1 MSTPWRARLRRL
13 RFAALAVF
21 ATGVILL
28 GVLAGLAQLAM
39 PWLEH
44 HPQHVEHWLSRRL
57 DRPVSIGHL
66 SGVWVGGGPLL
77 RLDDVRI
84 GATGVGQ
91 NSMAIAHA
99 ELAFDAYA
107 LFKRNGA
114 FSEFRLAG
122 LDLRL
127 VNEAGDWH
135 LRGLDLGPAQQADEP
150 FSMGA
155 LAALEISHLKL
166 TIEDTQRNLHV
177 VLAAPVLRLLNRG
190 AITRVLGRLRMADTD
205 SPPLDLVAD
214 LDLNARSGEIYVGGS
229 DVDLSRFAVQPPL
242 SGGVQLVAGRGTV
255 QIWARVHAARA
266 DDVRLRVDV
275 HDAQFG
281 AVAPI
286 AVDAKTTVAPHI
298 AFDRLAFVARWLRQ
312 TDGWSFDLADFVADR
327 NATSAP
333 ARLTIERGG
342 DEANPVYRAG
352 AAALP
357 LEPLGS
363 LAMLGESV
371 PQGLRR
377 WLYLAHPRG
386 ILANADLR
394 WSGAADYVVNANLRG
409 IAIASAGAA
418 PGVASV
424 DLDLHGDAEALL
436 LQLPRRALRV
446 DYPHVFRKP
455 FALSQF
461 GGDVIARRVDDGWRL
476 ETDRIGF
483 EGEGFGGE
491 LRGSVDLADG
501 DKRPRV
507 DLYAAVTHADV
518 VAAKLFLP
526 TITMPPKA
534 IAWLDRALIGGRLV
548 DGRLA
553 LHGDL
558 VDWPFHDHSG
568 RMVARGEIDDFTL
581 DYDPRWPRAEKIHA
595 IATFINDGMQVD
607 VDAAESMGNKISQA
621 SATIEDFGPLVL
633 DLGAK
638 VEGNGANLLGFLR
651 ATPIGKR
658 YQDQLKD
665 VAIGGS
671 GKVAFTLHLPIKQ
684 IEALTLD
691 GSAQLS
697 GAKLDHNAYNLHF
710 IDASGPL
717 RFNQN
722 GFAADQLDVGF
733 RERKAKLSVAIGSY
747 VADPKHGFEATLR
760 GQFPATTVFA
770 DVPVLIPAL
779 AAFPGESEWTAKV
792 GVDAPDSAV
801 GRSELVLS
809 SDLRGTAIDLP
820 APLAKSAATALPFQL
835 ALDLPY
841 AGQRFEATLG
851 DVAGVKGRLPDAS
864 HAFAARVDFGTQ
876 AATEPA
882 AIGIV
887 VGGRTPLLDAGGWLD
902 LVEQGNGAGAG
913 LINDIDV
920 RADDFTFANRHFPDM
935 RLNVDNA
942 AAATTMRFDS
952 VAIAGSLEIPKA
964 DIAGRGINAKF
975 ARIHWPETPADAPD
989 ANAFS
994 AVAPASLPPLHIAVD
1009 DFQLGSASFGSAE
1022 FESHPDAGG
1031 MRVDKLAS
1039 HSPNVAMTAS
1049 GDWTGTA
1056 KDNHSR
1062 LAIELSAQNL
1072 GHMMA
1077 ALGFPGLIDGGS
1089 TRATIDATFAGP
1101 PSGFALAKLDGTL
1114 AINVAEGRILDVD
1127 PGAGRIFGLF
1137 SLTEIPRRLSLDF
1150 SDFFQSGLSF
1160 NSITGKFRLADGNAY
1175 TDDLIIKS
1183 PAADIVVTGRTG
1195 LRAKDYDQQ
1204 MSVTPHAGSTLPIV
1218 GALAAGPVG
1227 AAAGLVMQGILNK
1240 PLGEATV
1247 RRYQVTGSWDKPK
1260 ITQIAREK
1268 AGSAHREP
1276 QGATPKPPDAEHNP
1290 GAKASSEDPSADI
1303 PAPATDGL
1311 R

>member
-1 MSTPWRARLRRL
+1 MSTLWRARLRRL
-13 RFAALAVF
+13 RFATLAAF
-21 ATGVILL
+21 ASGVILL
-28 GVLAGLAQLAM
+28 GVLAGLTQLAM

-44 HPQHVEHWLSRRL
+44 HPQHVEHWLSVRL
-57 DRPVSIGHL
+57 DRPVRIGHL
-66 SGVWVGGGPLL
+66 SGAWVGGGPLL

-91 NSMAIAHA
+91 NAMAIAHA

-107 LFKRNGA
+107 LFKRNSA
-114 FSEFRLAG
+114 FSEFRLSG
-122 LDLRL
+122 LDLQL
-127 VNEAGDWH
+127 VNEASGWH

-155 LAALEISHLKL
+155 LAALEITHLTL
-166 TIEDTQRNLHV
+166 TIEDTRRNLHV
-177 VLAAPVLRLLNRG
+177 VLAAPVLRLLNHG
-190 AITRVLGRLRMADTD
+190 AITRVLGRVRIGDTD

-214 LDLNARSGEIYVGGS
+214 LDLNTRSGEIYVGGS
-229 DVDLSRFAVQPPL
+229 DVDLSRFAAQPLP
-242 SGGVQLVAGRGTV
+242 GGVQLIAGRGSV
-255 QIWARVHAARA
+255 QIWARGQAARVN
-266 DDVRLRVDV
+266 DVRMRVDV
-275 HDAQFG
+275 RNAQFG
-281 AVAPI
+281 ALAPF
-286 AVDAKTTVAPHI
+286 AVDAQTTISPHL
-298 AFDRLAFVARWLRQ
+298 AFDRLAFVARWLRP

-342 DEANPVYRAG
+342 DEAMPVYRVG
-352 AAALP
+352 AAAFP
-357 LEPLGS
+357 LDPLGS
-363 LAMLGESV
+363 LAMLGDNV

-386 ILANADLR
+386 TVASVDLR
-394 WSGAADYVVNANLRG
+394 WNGAADYAVNANLRG
-409 IAIASAGAA
+409 VVIASAGAA

-436 LQLPRRALRV
+436 LQLPQRALRV
-446 DYPHVFRKP
+446 DYPYVFRKS
-455 FALSQF
+455 FAFSQF
-461 GGDVIARRVDDGWRL
+461 GGDVIVRRVDDGWRL

-483 EGEGFGGE
+483 EGDGYGGE

-501 DKRPRV
+501 GKQPRV
-507 DLYAAVTHADV
+507 DLYAAIAHADV
-518 VAAKLFLP
+518 VAAKLFWP
-526 TITMPPKA
+526 TLTMPPQA
-534 IAWLDRALIGGRLV
+534 IAWLDRALVGGRLV

-558 VDWPFHDHSG
+558 ADWPFHDHSG
-568 RMVARGEIDDFTL
+568 RMVARGELENFTL
-581 DYDPRWPRAEKIHA
+581 DYDPSWPRAEKIHA

-607 VDAAESMGNKISQA
+607 LDAAESMGNKVSQA
-621 SATIEDFGPLVL
+621 SATIEDFGPMLL
-633 DLGAK
+633 DLGVK
-638 VEGNGANLLGFLR
+638 VAGNGSNLLGLLR

-665 VAIGGS
+665 IAIGGS
-671 GKVAFTLHLPIKQ
+671 GNVALTLHLPIKQ
-684 IEALTLD
+684 VEALTLD

-697 GAKLDHNAYNLHF
+697 AAKIDHAAYNLHF
-710 IDASGPL
+710 IDASGGL
-717 RFNQN
+717 RFNQH
-722 GFAADQLDVGF
+722 GFVADQLDVGF

-747 VADPKHGFEATLR
+747 VEDPKHGFEATLR
-760 GQFPATTVFA
+760 GPFPATTVFA
-770 DVPVLIPAL
+770 DVPVLIAAL

-792 GVDAPDSAV
+792 AVDASDSAA
-801 GRSELVLS
+801 GRSQLVLS

-851 DVAGVKGRLPDAS
+851 AIAGVQGRLPDAT

-876 AATEPA
+876 APA
-882 AIGIV
+882 DLPASGIV
-887 VGGRTPLLDAGGWLD
+887 VGGRTPLLDAGDWLA
-902 LVEQGNGAGAG
+902 LVTQGSNAGG
-913 LINDIDV
+913 NLINEIDL
-920 RADDFTFANRHFPDM
+920 RADDFTFANRHFADM

-942 AAATTMRFDS
+942 AVATTVRLDS
-952 VAIAGSLEIPKA
+952 VAIAGSLEIPKTSV
-964 DIAGRGINAKF
+964 AGDAINAKF
-975 ARIHWPETPADAPD
+975 ARFHWPEAPTDAPD
-989 ANAFS
+989 SHTFS
-994 AVAPASLPPLHIAVD
+994 DVAPASLPSLHIAVD
-1009 DFQLGSASFGSAE
+1009 DFQLGSASFGSAQ
-1022 FESHPDAGG
+1022 FESHPDAAG
-1031 MRVDKLAS
+1031 MRVDKLAT
-1039 HSPNVAMTAS
+1039 HSPNVTMTAS
-1049 GDWTGTA
+1049 GAWTGTA

-1062 LAIELSAQNL
+1062 LAIELAAQNL

-1077 ALGFPGLIDGGS
+1077 ALGFPGLIDGGA

-1101 PSGFALAKLDGTL
+1101 PSAFALAKVDGTL

-1137 SLTEIPRRLSLDF
+1137 SLSEIRRRLSLDF

-1160 NSITGKFRLADGNAY
+1160 NSITGQFRVADGNAY
-1175 TDDLIIKS
+1175 TDDLTIKS

-1240 PLGEATV
+1240 PLGKATV
-1247 RRYQVTGSWDKPK
+1247 RRYQVSGSWDKPK
-1260 ITQIAREK
+1260 ITQLAREK
-1268 AGSAHREP
+1268 AGSAHRER
-1276 QGATPKPPDAEHNP
+1276 QDATPQPPDAKPEP
-1290 GAKASSEDPSADI
+1290 GAQAAPVEPAAEISAAAS
-1303 PAPATDGL
+1303 DGL
-1311 R
+1311 H